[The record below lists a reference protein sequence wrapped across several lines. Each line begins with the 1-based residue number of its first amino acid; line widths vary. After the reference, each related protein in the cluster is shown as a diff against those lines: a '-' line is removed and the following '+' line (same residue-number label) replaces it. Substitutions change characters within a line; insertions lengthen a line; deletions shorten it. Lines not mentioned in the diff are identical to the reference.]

1 MLEYLTLDGDIIQ
14 THLLSPRSCGYMC
27 ALLATIKKR
36 HCYYV
41 YGAGNKLNEYK
52 KYIELLKID
61 NLQMNAEYFR
71 NAISSINF
79 VNVVCV
85 FLTPPNSYSAV
96 KDPIDLICSRGGDL
110 SILEMLTE
118 TEMNDSS
125 KQRVTQILLEQ
136 SDCLKLSMS
145 KPQIQFILYETYSI
159 IGAENIEMVKNAI
172 NDYNKAVQ
180 EKHLQ
185 FIAVKENAYDTK
197 DLLLSRKKKLG
208 KKNNTSVDEE
218 ECSYSSKS
226 DGDSNSDTDVSIIMS
241 DGNEISY
248 IKVGK
253 MKKKLSISKFP

>member
-1 MLEYLTLDGDIIQ
+1 MLEHLTLDGDIIQ

-27 ALLATIKKR
+27 ALLATIKKK

-52 KYIELLKID
+52 KYIELLNIN

-71 NAISSINF
+71 NAINSISF
-79 VNVVCV
+79 ENVVCV

-136 SDCLKLSMS
+136 SECLKLSMS

-159 IGAENIEMVKNAI
+159 IGAENLEMVQNSV
-172 NDYNKAVQ
+172 NEYNNAVQ
-180 EKHLQ
+180 QKHLQ
-185 FIAVKENAYDTK
+185 FNAIKENAYDTK
-197 DLLLSRKKKLG
+197 EFLQSRKKKLG
-208 KKNNTSVDEE
+208 KKNNTSVEE
-218 ECSYSSKS
+218 EEGSLSSRS
-226 DGDSNSDTDVSIIMS
+226 DDESNSDTDISVIIP
-241 DGNEISY
+241 DGNEVTY
-248 IKVGK
+248 IKVGE
-253 MKKKLSISKFP
+253 S